1 MSTALDHAAAREF
14 VDQRWDAQIVPELVD
29 YICIPNKSPMFDA
42 RWRENGYMDQV
53 VEQFAGWCQRCVDS
67 GELAN
72 ARVEVVRLEGRT
84 PLLLIE
90 IDGDPQCQDTVLM
103 YGHLDKQPEMEGWSE
118 GLGPW
123 QPLLRNDKLYGRG
136 GADDGYAC
144 FASLTA
150 VMALQAQG
158 LPHARCV
165 VMIEA
170 CEESGSPDL
179 PYYVDHLAERIGAPS
194 LVVCLD
200 SGAGNYEQM
209 WLTTSLRGNLA
220 GELRVDIL
228 EEGVHSGAASGAV
241 ASSFRIAAQLIAR
254 LEDRDSGRLIPDWL
268 HVDIPDERAQQARQ
282 AADILGPALFE
293 MFPLVQGAQLMSAD
307 GAEVILNRTWRPSLS
322 YTGVGGMPALSDAG
336 NVLRPYTSLMLS
348 FRFPP
353 TLDGDVASEHIKQV
367 LEAQPPYG
375 AKVSFRADKAASGWH
390 APPLATWL
398 EKAVNHASERAFGK
412 PAAMMGEGGSIP
424 FMGMLGE
431 KFPRAQFV
439 ITGVLGPGSN
449 AHGPNEFLHIPF
461 ARRLTLAVTDIL
473 HQHHA
478 ASASGQIDSA
488 ASATAVA
495 GHRHFDDSCC

>member
-1 MSTALDHAAAREF
+1 MSTFDLAAARGF
-14 VDQRWDAQIVPELVD
+14 IDRRWDEQIVPELVE
-29 YICIPNKSPMFDA
+29 YIRIPNKSPMFDA
-42 RWRENGYMDQV
+42 RWRENGYMEQV
-53 VEQFAGWCQRCVDS
+53 VEQFARWCRGCIEA
-67 GELAN
+67 GELRGAQ
-72 ARVEVVRLEGRT
+72 VEVVRLEGRT

-90 IDGDPQCQDTVLM
+90 IEGDPNCSDTVLM

-123 QPLLRNDKLYGRG
+123 EPVLRNDKLYGRG

-150 VMALQAQG
+150 LMALQAQG
-158 LPHARCV
+158 VAHARCV

-241 ASSFRIAAQLIAR
+241 ASSFRIANQLIAR

-268 HVDIPDERAQQARQ
+268 HVEIPQERIDQAEQ
-282 AADILGPALFE
+282 AAAILGPALFE
-293 MFPLVQGAQLMSAD
+293 TFPLVSGARLMSAD
-307 GAEVILNRTWRPSLS
+307 GAELILNRTWRGTLS
-322 YTGVGGMPALSDAG
+322 YTGVGGMPALADAG
-336 NVLRPYTSLMLS
+336 NVLRPHTSLMLS

-353 TLDGDVASEHIKQV
+353 TLDGDEASARIKQV
-367 LEAQPPYG
+367 LESDPPYG

-390 APPLATWL
+390 APPLAAWL
-398 EKAVNHASERAFGK
+398 QTAVDGASERAYGK

-431 KFPRAQFV
+431 KFPSAQFV

-461 ARRLTLAVTDIL
+461 ARRLTLAVADIL
-473 HQHHA
+473 EQHRA
-478 ASASGQIDSA
+478 ASAAGLIDSSA
-488 ASATAVA
+488 AATAVA
-495 GHRHFDDSCC
+495 GHRHFDESCC